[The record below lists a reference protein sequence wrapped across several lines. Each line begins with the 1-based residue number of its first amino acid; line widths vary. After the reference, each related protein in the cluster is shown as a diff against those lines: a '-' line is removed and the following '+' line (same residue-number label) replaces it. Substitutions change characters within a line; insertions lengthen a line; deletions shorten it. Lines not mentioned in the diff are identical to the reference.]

1 MPRIC
6 FAVHIR
12 MIMKSALYK
21 GVNCNIYIRTVNVKW
36 GIKKWVELNIMGR
49 RGNNQHKMI
58 ELRKLAR
65 SNEDL

>member
-1 MPRIC
+1 
-6 FAVHIR
+6 
-12 MIMKSALYK
+12 MKSALYK